1 MLELK
6 KITKRT
12 AVSATTV
19 NGIYQCG
26 IEISD
31 INPITGDI
39 MTGSVNVQKV
49 GPEGMEVYQ
58 YLGTQTIREGTGL
71 VIDLQPNSGLTVT
84 EFSDI
89 VEEALDLVKTNITD

>member
-19 NGIYQCG
+19 DGSYQCG

-31 INPITGDI
+31 IDPVTGDI
-39 MTGSVNVQKV
+39 MSGSVTVQKV
-49 GPEGMEVYQ
+49 DPQSTEVYQ
-58 YLGTQTIREGTGL
+58 YIGTQTIREGTGI
-71 VIDLQPNSGLTVT
+71 VIDLQPNSGLTVSD
-84 EFSDI
+84 FSAM
-89 VEEALDLVKTNITD
+89 VEEALGLVKTNVIE

>member
-19 NGIYQCG
+19 DGSYQCG

-31 INPITGDI
+31 INPVTGDI
-39 MTGSVNVQKV
+39 MTGTVNVQRV
-49 GPEGMEVYQ
+49 DPEGMEVYQ
-58 YLGTQTIREGTGL
+58 YLGTQTIREGTGI

-89 VEEALDLVKTNITD
+89 VEEALDLVKTNITE